1 LSKIAIRRSFL
12 SPHRRAALPFLDLP
26 VSQVA
31 IAIKFLHRLRGVVM
45 MKRLPL
51 GSWFNHIVGFDSVAH
66 QFGQFVELTVNAMSF
81 AVSMGPLLGT
91 R

>member
-1 LSKIAIRRSFL
+1 
-12 SPHRRAALPFLDLP
+12 

-31 IAIKFLHRLRGVVM
+31 IAIKFLHRLRGVMM

-51 GSWFNHIVGFDSVAH
+51 GSWFNHIVGLDPVAH
-66 QFGQFVELTVNAMSF
+66 QFGQFVQLAVDTMSL
-81 AVSMGPLLGT
+81 AVGVGPLLGT

>member
-1 LSKIAIRRSFL
+1 
-12 SPHRRAALPFLDLP
+12 

-31 IAIKFLHRLRGVVM
+31 IAIEFLHRLRGIVM

-51 GSWFNHIVGFDSVAH
+51 GSWFNHIVGFDSVTH
-66 QFGQFVELTVNAMSF
+66 QFGQFVQLTVNAMSL
-81 AVSMGPLLGT
+81 AVGVGPLLGT

>member
-1 LSKIAIRRSFL
+1 
-12 SPHRRAALPFLDLP
+12 

-31 IAIKFLHRLRGVVM
+31 ISIKFLHRLGSIMM

-51 GSWFNHIVGFDSVAH
+51 GPWFNHIVWFDSVTH
-66 QFGQFVELTVNAMSF
+66 QFGQFVQLAVDTMSL
-81 AVSMGPLLGT
+81 AVGVGPLLGT

>member
-1 LSKIAIRRSFL
+1 M
-12 SPHRRAALPFLDLP
+12 
-26 VSQVA
+26 
-31 IAIKFLHRLRGVVM
+31 M

-81 AVSMGPLLGT
+81 TVSMGPLLGT